1 MDYLGEDIAAG
12 GPSSSIEEDA
22 LLSTFH
28 NSMETPLFLRGGK
41 SSRSN
46 MSSSRSNQSSRT
58 PSASNSS
65 GSNLD
70 SWHQSNASA
79 ESIASLTMERAGSR
93 RQAKAEAEAQA
104 QAQAEAEAQ
113 AGYEEE
119 MPPLRENVGTDYNGE
134 ARMQQGGK
142 AQRRASLVHW
152 ADEDGASAL
161 EIHTPVT
168 AAHAHAHTHAL
179 AAVAP
184 ADHLSQST
192 GEGEPRKKKK
202 KKKKKKSSSEEEGHE
217 KKKKKKKKRRPVDPQ
232 SNPEPQPKPVIKLRP
247 PPEDKLWK
255 DCLERTSTG
264 GGAQTLGSSSSAMT
278 FENSVGTGS
287 SSSYYPSATS
297 QSESHAHEE
306 GSRSVPQ
313 RNNAYGANVTATG
326 FENVLP
332 FDDIEGFTNDDED
345 VFGIGTTGTGATQEL
360 QHDSFQSEDSSMGP
374 PSSFL
379 NAPTPAPPQGVLRA
393 PTIRRVS
400 NENTHHSSSVGRRT
414 SFAADVHDA
423 SSHSSPASA
432 TTARRKP
439 SIGMGSSMGTG
450 MQGRNAE
457 RSRRATRGKS
467 IASGVEVDDW
477 DDHSALRSVSSSSN
491 YVRRSSM
498 MNGRQNSNISLISDD
513 NTSGQNPVA
522 SLINSSHTAIH
533 MFDQAGHVMSETE
546 KIDMLKKNGK
556 CTTCGIVRTSRKV
569 KYGPFKAFRRME
581 GLTIRSKVYKGYC
594 LNCHEINDIKVFLG
608 EGDTIETEDS
618 NDVSDP
624 STLVNAEDDESA
636 YDEEEMDD
644 IYDQIVNGASR
655 TPKASTVDFQ
665 SSINMMMGMDSDPM
679 MLNEDSFSTTGDR
692 SVTFDASGNVTVDGL
707 YGSDKA
713 PTLDECMASFKM
725 RTGIVLFCVG
735 LFATS
740 IGIAIYWATLST
752 DRVIGNTFFDVSLPP
767 TFSPTLSPTYS
778 SAPSE
783 SPTMQPTSLEWQ
795 SVGQD
800 IMEPDVR
807 SFGAKVA
814 LSGNGLRMI
823 VSAPHDEKA
832 GFRAGQVLTYGLNY
846 TGQPYLGNWVR
857 LGEPIYGDMEQDE
870 AGRGMDISEDGSTL
884 AVGFPG
890 NGNGFVRL
898 YKFNNE
904 NENWE
909 PKGDPIFG
917 PQMQSGFG
925 LALSLSGDGDSIV
938 VGAPFYS
945 STENVRSGQ
954 VSVYQFDMIRN
965 GWFLYGSPID
975 GKDSDC
981 LFGTSVDFTPD
992 GTWFIAG
999 APGDLSKRLDLT
1011 KRGTVQVYTLSRALN
1026 GEHFWDTYSQEIK
1039 GEVGER
1045 FGHEVCIGN
1054 NEEIIAASSPLAA
1067 SANGEKEVGTV
1078 ATYAWEQ
1085 VSTVT
1090 KGIFFPLDD
1099 APEGTRSEGRFGNSL
1114 AMSAS
1119 GVSFVA
1125 AEEVKSSFP
1134 NKNTGSVRA
1143 YSFDV
1148 DSLWELTGE
1157 FVGLPL
1163 GPVETY
1169 VNKGPSV
1176 ALSGEETRKFM
1187 ARYLAIG
1194 YESVEFE
1201 DSTLPPSGLV
1211 RVYEWRGI
1219 RL

>member
-1 MDYLGEDIAAG
+1 MDYLGDDYAAG
-12 GPSSSIEEDA
+12 GPSSSTEEDA
-22 LLSTFH
+22 LMSTFH
-28 NSMETPLFLRGGK
+28 NSMETPLFLRRGK

-46 MSSSRSNQSSRT
+46 HSSKT

-93 RQAKAEAEAQA
+93 RQAQA
-104 QAQAEAEAQ
+104 QT
-113 AGYEEE
+113 GHGEE
-119 MPPLRENVGTDYNGE
+119 MPPLRENAGTDYPTYVNPTYSNPHSNPHSNPTYTSSTADVNGE

-168 AAHAHAHTHAL
+168 AAHTL
-179 AAVAP
+179 AA
-184 ADHLSQST
+184 
-192 GEGEPRKKKK
+192 
-202 KKKKKKSSSEEEGHE
+202 
-217 KKKKKKKKRRPVDPQ
+217 KKKKKKKRRPVDVDVDVDPQ
-232 SNPEPQPKPVIKLRP
+232 SNPEPQPQAQPKPVIKLRP

-264 GGAQTLGSSSSAMT
+264 GGGAHTQGSSSSAMT
-278 FENSVGTGS
+278 YESNALYSVGTGS
-287 SSSYYPSATS
+287 SSSFYPSASS
-297 QSESHAHEE
+297 QSVSYAHDE

-313 RNNAYGANVTATG
+313 RDNAYGTNITSTG
-326 FENVLP
+326 FENVQP
-332 FDDIEGFTNDDED
+332 FEDIEGFTNDDED
-345 VFGIGTTGTGATQEL
+345 VFGIGTTSMGATQEPH
-360 QHDSFQSEDSSMGP
+360 QDSFHSEDNSMGP
-374 PSSFL
+374 PGTFL

-393 PTIRRVS
+393 PTNRRVS
-400 NENTHHSSSVGRRT
+400 NENTQRSVGRRT
-414 SFAADVHDA
+414 SFAADVHDT
-423 SSHSSPASA
+423 SSHSSPATSA
-432 TTARRKP
+432 TAARRRT

-457 RSRRATRGKS
+457 RSRRASRGKS
-467 IASGVEVDDW
+467 TVSGVGDDDW
-477 DDHSALRSVSSSSN
+477 DDHSALRSVSSSN
-491 YVRRSSM
+491 YVKRSSM
-498 MNGRQNSNISLISDD
+498 MTGRQNSNISLISDD
-513 NTSGQNPVA
+513 NNSGQNPVA
-522 SLINSSHTAIH
+522 SHRNSSHTAIH

-594 LNCHEINDIKVFLG
+594 LNCHEINDVKIFLG

-624 STLVNAEDDESA
+624 STLVNAEDDEAS
-636 YDEEEMDD
+636 YEEEEMDD
-644 IYDQIVNGASR
+644 IYDQIVNGVTR
-655 TPKASTVDFQ
+655 TPKASAVDFQ
-665 SSINMMMGMDSDPM
+665 SSIGGTNMMMRMDSDPM
-679 MLNEDSFSTTGDR
+679 MLNDDSFSTAGDR
-692 SVTFDASGNVTVDGL
+692 SVTFDASGNVDGL

-713 PTLDECMASFKM
+713 PTLDECMKSFKI

-735 LFATS
+735 LFAAS
-740 IGIAIYWATLST
+740 IGIAIYWSTLST

-767 TFSPTLSPTYS
+767 TSSPTLSPTYS

-814 LSGNGLRMI
+814 LSGNGLRMV
-823 VSAPHDEKA
+823 VSAPHDDTA
-832 GFRAGQVLTYGLNY
+832 GVRAGQVLTYGLNY

-857 LGEPIYGDMEQDE
+857 LGEPIYGDTEQDE

-890 NGNGFVRL
+890 NGFGFVRL

-904 NENWE
+904 NETWE

-917 PQMQSGFG
+917 PHMQSGFG
-925 LALSLSGDGDSIV
+925 LAISLSEDGDSIL
-938 VGAPFYS
+938 VGAPFYNS
-945 STENVRSGQ
+945 AEKLRSGQ
-954 VSVYQFDMIRN
+954 VSVYQFDMITN
-965 GWFLYGSPID
+965 GWFLYGSPVD
-975 GKDSDC
+975 GKDSDF
-981 LFGTSVDFTPD
+981 LFGTSVDFTSD
-992 GTWFIAG
+992 GTWFVAG
-999 APGDLSKRLDLT
+999 APGDLS
-1011 KRGTVQVYTLSRALN
+1011 KRGTVQVYTLSRAVN
-1026 GEHFWDTYSQEIK
+1026 GEHFWDTYAQEIK

-1045 FGHEVCIGN
+1045 FGHEVCIGK

-1067 SANGEKEVGTV
+1067 SANGKKEVGKV
-1078 ATYAWEQ
+1078 ATYTWEQ
-1085 VSTVT
+1085 VTTIT

-1099 APEGTRSEGRFGNSL
+1099 APEGPRPESRFGNSI

-1143 YSFDV
+1143 YYFNV
-1148 DSLWELTGE
+1148 DSLWELTGD

-1176 ALSGEETRKFM
+1176 ALSGEETSKFM

-1201 DSTLPPSGLV
+1201 DSTIPSSGLV